1 MGFLAQLTQSKKR
14 RAKFGVVG
22 EQLHMLPEGN
32 VLVQPCNRDTG
43 PGLLFALEHLT
54 QRDPDAT
61 VAVFPSDRYVGDDE
75 TFIARVSDAARL
87 VTQWPQK
94 VAVLGIHPDR
104 PESGFGYIT
113 VGRPFAAGGAPQA
126 AFHMGAFQEKPSAES
141 AGQLVREGA
150 LWNCFVMVFKVRRMI
165 ELLARVVPGECEQM
179 RALRA
184 PGGGM
189 PAAYARLLPWSFSIR
204 LLTRIAEHLVVLRV
218 DGVHWSDWG
227 TAEAVHRTMAALNQ
241 SPPWEILT
249 ASRPLT

>member
-1 MGFLAQLTQSKKR
+1 
-14 RAKFGVVG
+14 
-22 EQLHMLPEGN
+22 MLPEGN
-32 VLVQPCNRDTG
+32 ILVQPCNRDTG

-61 VAVFPSDRYVGDDE
+61 VAVFPSDHYVGDDE

-113 VGRPFAAGGAPQA
+113 VGRPFAEGSALQA
-126 AFHMGAFQEKPSAES
+126 AFHVGAFQEKPSAES

-150 LWNCFVMVFKVRRMI
+150 LWNCFVMVFRVRRMI

-189 PAAYARLLPWSFSIR
+189 PAAYARLLPWSFSSR

-241 SPPWEILT
+241 SPPWELLT
-249 ASRPLT
+249 ASHPLT